1 MCQTRIEGHPE
12 TGLADHK
19 GINWL
24 PMRIALQFLLA
35 MGFTMNA
42 AGGGASCSPIPGAD
56 QIWSKAS
63 VHWVFIGELHGSN
76 ETPAAFL
83 DLVCDAIARGKHVT
97 VALERPTSE
106 QAALNNILTAK
117 DLATAQES
125 LLRLHGWKEVL
136 DGRGSEAMMRL
147 LISLRE
153 LRRLQPDLEV
163 VAFDAPYTGKDP
175 GARDEAMGHALLSLR
190 AARPHDLVL
199 ILTGNLH
206 AMQAPQFGYDLAA
219 MYLPPKEILSLEV
232 TDRGGE
238 SWTLSG
244 TDACGQS
251 QGGVGDKGAKKPYGI
266 FLDPSLAPF
275 GKVDGILSLGA
286 PLTSSPPAAGE
297 PSPIP
302 ACRTKFLSE
311 HQTIPKNQ

>member
-1 MCQTRIEGHPE
+1 
-12 TGLADHK
+12 
-19 GINWL
+19 
-24 PMRIALQFLLA
+24 MRIALQFLLA
-35 MGFTMNA
+35 MGLAMNA
-42 AGGGASCSPIPGAD
+42 AGAGTSCSPIPGAD

-76 ETPAAFL
+76 ETPAAFR
-83 DLVCDAIARGKHVT
+83 DLVCDAIAQGKHVT

-117 DLATAQES
+117 DLSTAREL
-125 LLRLHGWKEVL
+125 LLRLPGWKEVM
-136 DGRGSEAMMRL
+136 DGRASEAMLRL
-147 LISLRE
+147 LVSLRE
-153 LRRLQPDLEV
+153 LRKLQPDLEV
-163 VAFDAPYTGKDP
+163 VAFDAPYTGKTP
-175 GARDEAMGHALLSLR
+175 GAREEAMGHALLSLGT
-190 AARPHDLVL
+190 ARPHDLVL

-238 SWTLSG
+238 SWTQSE
-244 TDACGQS
+244 TDGCGPS
-251 QGGVGDKGAKKPYGI
+251 HGGVGDKDAKKPHGI

-275 GKVDGILSLGA
+275 GKVDGILSLGV

-302 ACRTKFLSE
+302 ACRTKFLSG